1 MKAAKASAAA
11 LRNHGEELLQ
21 KNVGHDLNLH
31 PTPRA
36 GDRLQRRLPSAA
48 VGVWPSRLVHRH
60 RVQDHPV
67 QGEQFLLYVVSILDN
82 AHRPNYLLSWVI
94 QKRII
99 SISFLDGNAQYKV
112 GIIYK

>member
-21 KNVGHDLNLH
+21 KNVGRDLNLH

-67 QGEQFLLYVVSILDN
+67 QGEQLPIVSLFLF
-82 AHRPNYLLSWVI
+82 
-94 QKRII
+94 QT
-99 SISFLDGNAQYKV
+99 SFFTKID
-112 GIIYK
+112 IM

>member
-1 MKAAKASAAA
+1 MKAAKASAAAA

-21 KNVGHDLNLH
+21 KNVGRDLNLH

-67 QGEQFLLYVVSILDN
+67 QGEQLSFVNYIFISVSNL
-82 AHRPNYLLSWVI
+82 H
-94 QKRII
+94 
-99 SISFLDGNAQYKV
+99 FYK
-112 GIIYK
+112 IEIR

>member
-1 MKAAKASAAA
+1 MNYYQYQNIYYYFYFQPTFINYQLSPVIFYRGLTTRLEVKAAKASAAAA

-67 QGEQFLLYVVSILDN
+67 QGE
-82 AHRPNYLLSWVI
+82 
-94 QKRII
+94 
-99 SISFLDGNAQYKV
+99 
-112 GIIYK
+112 